1 MTILSNTIFEKFQV
15 RKTRKQ
21 KTSFINF
28 MRGNIPNTKVEEGG
42 LLKSR
47 NIIVGDVTKA
57 DVVYTAHYDTCAKLP
72 FPNFITPKNI
82 PVYLLYNCAIAA
94 CLLCLYYIF
103 FTVLFTIITIIG
115 ILNIPVLS
123 PVLAFIASYLE
134 FLLTPLLLLFLAFL
148 YIGPANKT
156 TVNDNTSGVI
166 TLCEIYDSL
175 TEKERERVTFVFFD
189 HEELG
194 MFGSRF
200 FRKKYKEETKD
211 KLLVNFDCVSSGD
224 TIMLVMSKK
233 AGQKY
238 GTKIKAAYEGN
249 ENGKKISFESA
260 SKTFYPSDQSG
271 FLHGVGVAA
280 FKESKKFGL
289 YMDKIHTKK
298 DTEWDER
305 NIEYI
310 ATRSAGLVRI
320 LVNP

>member
-21 KTSFINF
+21 KTAFINF
-28 MRGNIPNTKVEEGG
+28 MRSNLPNIKVEEGG
-42 LLKSR
+42 ILKSR
-47 NIIVGDVTKA
+47 NIVIGDVAKA
-57 DVVYTAHYDTCAKLP
+57 DVVYTAHYDTCARLP

-94 CLLCLYYIF
+94 CLLCLYYILF
-103 FTVLFTIITIIG
+103 ILTFTAITILG

-123 PVLAFIASYLE
+123 PILAFIALYLE
-134 FLLTPLLLLFLAFL
+134 LLLTPCLLIFLLFL
-148 YIGPANKT
+148 YIGPANKNT
-156 TVNDNTSGVI
+156 ANDNTSGVI

-175 TEKERERVTFVFFD
+175 TEKEREKVALVFFD

-200 FRKKYKEETKD
+200 FRRTHKEEMQE
-211 KLLVNFDCVSSGD
+211 KLLINFDCVSSGD

-233 AGQKY
+233 AEQKY
-238 GTKIKAAYEGN
+238 GEKIKAAYEGD
-249 ENGKKISFESA
+249 EDDKKILFESA

-271 FLHGVGVAA
+271 FQYGVGVAA
-280 FKESKKFGL
+280 FKESKAFGL
-289 YMDKIHTKK
+289 YMDKIHTRK

-310 ATRSAGLVRI
+310 AAHSAELVRM
-320 LVNP
+320 LVSP